1 MEVISHEQTFKTAK
15 ANCHPDGDG
24 QTSPKKLPACYP
36 CKKLLSPK
44 EIEHEFGIHKKML
57 ADWRSEGIGPSY
69 SMFGIRILYER
80 SVIENYI
87 VSKRSHTASL
97 RQGWRIFSVRS

>member
-1 MEVISHEQTFKTAK
+1 MLSEKNIVIVTTPEELLHLLIEALREVDSERKFDDTNYQ
-15 ANCHPDGDG
+15 
-24 QTSPKKLPACYP
+24 

-44 EIEHEFGIHKKML
+44 DVEHEFGIHKKML

-69 SMFGIRILYER
+69 NMFGRRILYER

-87 VSKRSHTASL
+87 VSKRIKTADYSE
-97 RQGWRIFSVRS
+97 V